1 MKTRLFF
8 KIFSGLLLLLAL
20 LTTACTET
28 SNNFFVP
35 DREGPSLLSITPA
48 NGEIANVDNTILLTF
63 NERVKAG
70 EGKVFFNGKEVTLT
84 FNGKTA
90 SYVYGNLD
98 YNQNCDFTVSPGAV
112 ADLYGNLFDGVSIR
126 FVTSERP
133 QPAARTFDAVVS
145 LTGKGTHTSIQ
156 KAIDE
161 VPANRTEPWLIFV
174 MNGTYEEQIII
185 PENKPFIH
193 LIGQDADKTIVK
205 LWINSAAEE
214 DPTDPNVW
222 KYSYKKLG
230 KPEASMVS
238 VKASDF
244 YAENISFVNGYGKEL
259 QKGPMALAMY
269 TQNDRNSFKN
279 CKFISF
285 QDTWQTNPKAD
296 DNGRVYVQDC
306 WIEGAVDYFYGNGNC
321 LLEHCTF
328 YSTREGAVIVAPSHN
343 ANTRW
348 GYVMNNCIIDGNQ
361 LASDGRVKLGRPW
374 HNSPITVYLNTTF
387 NIDIAPEG
395 WTDMGAIPKLFAEY
409 NSKDKNGAVMD
420 LSQRKTMYSYKDAQE
435 NTVTGSCQAVLTA
448 SEAARYTYENI
459 ISEGDYWNPK
469 KYMEKVAAPA
479 NLKRNLDVLSW
490 DSSKYAI
497 CYLVLSGDEIVE
509 ITKETYCIVEEGK
522 TYQVKA
528 VGEYGSL
535 SDASEEI

>member
-328 YSTREGAVIVAPSHN
+328 YSTQI
-343 ANTRW
+343 
-348 GYVMNNCIIDGNQ
+348 
-361 LASDGRVKLGRPW
+361 GRAHV
-374 HNSPITVYLNTTF
+374 
-387 NIDIAPEG
+387 
-395 WTDMGAIPKLFAEY
+395 
-409 NSKDKNGAVMD
+409 
-420 LSQRKTMYSYKDAQE
+420 
-435 NTVTGSCQAVLTA
+435 
-448 SEAARYTYENI
+448 
-459 ISEGDYWNPK
+459 
-469 KYMEKVAAPA
+469 
-479 NLKRNLDVLSW
+479 
-490 DSSKYAI
+490 
-497 CYLVLSGDEIVE
+497 
-509 ITKETYCIVEEGK
+509 
-522 TYQVKA
+522 
-528 VGEYGSL
+528 
-535 SDASEEI
+535 